1 MILSKIKL
9 IDMLGRDIKI
19 FSASQITNGFDVS
32 GVDAGNYFVQFT
44 TVDNRQFLK
53 RLIVN

>member
-1 MILSKIKL
+1 
-9 IDMLGRDIKI
+9 MLGRDIKI
-19 FSASQITNGFDVS
+19 FSASQITHGLDVS

-44 TVDNRQFLK
+44 TVDDQQFVR